1 MKQRACHN
9 DTDVPCQD
17 KFSEQWKIFNKIYK
31 AEAMTSLVEN
41 VSEHSFLYFKRVCC
55 HSVSVEVRDSTQLS
69 RKYCRGWHGICT
81 CPVLTFLDV
90 RALVDFAFFP
100 LFLFTMD
107 FLPFFSGA
115 GERMVSDLP
124 LAPRFLARSSGW
136 ILGRTPPLA
145 IVTPLS
151 NCKEKQCTGKQYYR
165 SSQSAPPKSN

>member
-1 MKQRACHN
+1 MTLKFH
-9 DTDVPCQD
+9 V
-17 KFSEQWKIFNKIYK
+17 KFSGQWKIFKSNPVTVQGWRHDI
-31 AEAMTSLVEN
+31 SLVEN
-41 VSEHSFLYFKRVCC
+41 VIEHSFLYFKRVHC
-55 HSVSVEVRDSTQLS
+55 HTVSVEVRDSTQLS
-69 RKYCRGWHGICT
+69 RDYCRGWHRICT

-115 GERMVSDLP
+115 GERMVSALP
-124 LAPRFLARSSGW
+124 LAPLFLARSSGW

-151 NCKEKQCTGKQYYR
+151 NCKDKQGMEENYR
-165 SSQSAPPKSN
+165 SS

>member
-17 KFSEQWKIFNKIYK
+17 NFSRQRKIFNGNPVTVEGWRHDI
-31 AEAMTSLVEN
+31 SLVEN
-41 VSEHSFLYFKRVCC
+41 VLEHSFLYFKRA
-55 HSVSVEVRDSTQLS
+55 HSHRISVEVRDSTQLS
-69 RKYCRGWHGICT
+69 SKYCREWHRICT

-90 RALVDFAFFP
+90 RALGDFAFFP

-151 NCKEKQCTGKQYYR
+151 NCKEKQCMEAYYR
-165 SSQSAPPKSN
+165 SS

>member
-17 KFSEQWKIFNKIYK
+17 NFSRQRKIFNGNPVTVEGWRHDI
-31 AEAMTSLVEN
+31 SLVEN
-41 VSEHSFLYFKRVCC
+41 VLEHSFLYFKRA
-55 HSVSVEVRDSTQLS
+55 HSHRISVEVRDSTQLS
-69 RKYCRGWHGICT
+69 SKYCREWHRICT

-151 NCKEKQCTGKQYYR
+151 NCKEKQCMEAYYR
-165 SSQSAPPKSN
+165 SS